1 MTQLMLAARNA
12 EESGKGMA
20 AKDAFHEAVKSALK
34 KDGWRITHDP
44 LYINFAEVELYID
57 LGAEQLIAAEK
68 EQEKIAVEIKTFLKP
83 SAISEFHTALGQF
96 INYRFALKAD
106 DPERT
111 LYLAV
116 PREIYDTFFIR
127 QFIQLIIREY
137 QLKLIVYD
145 TVDEVIVR
153 WQK

>member
-1 MTQLMLAARNA
+1 
-12 EESGKGMA
+12 MA
-20 AKDAFHEAVKSALK
+20 AKDAFHDAVRSALQ

-68 EQEKIAVEIKTFLKP
+68 EEEKIAVEIKTFLSP

-96 INYRFALKAD
+96 LNYRFALKANE
-106 DPERT
+106 PERT

-127 QFIQLIIREY
+127 QFVQLIIQEY

-145 TVDEVIVR
+145 IVDEAIVR